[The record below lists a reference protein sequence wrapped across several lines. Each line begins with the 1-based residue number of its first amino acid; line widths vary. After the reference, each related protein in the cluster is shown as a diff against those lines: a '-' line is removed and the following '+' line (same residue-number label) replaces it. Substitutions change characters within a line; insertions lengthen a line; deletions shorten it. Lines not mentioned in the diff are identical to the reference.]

1 MTAEVD
7 GAARVPGLR
16 PLGEVVEAA
25 RRDGELVVQPRMGF
39 SDPGLMARGLAA
51 TLGAAARVAGT
62 LTLDSYTRLGD
73 YTGARAAL
81 EAGVPLNGY
90 PLVNHGPDATRRLV
104 GAAIRQAAPHGA
116 AVQVRHGSP
125 LPLDIFTAL
134 VAAGLE
140 ATEGGPVSYCMPYSR
155 EPLAAAVDNWKAAC
169 DFLAGTA
176 ERGGSPHLETFGGCL
191 LGQLCPPGLLVA
203 VSVLE
208 GVFFRQRGLRDIS
221 LSYAQQTSHEQD
233 VEALAALRSL
243 AAELLPDVRLHLVLY
258 TYMGVYPRSRSG
270 AYALLADAV
279 ETAVAGGA
287 ERLVV
292 KTPAEAHRIPTVEE
306 NIETLEFAAAV
317 AKRVR
322 AAGPAAGAPDTGLRA
337 EAAAIVHAV
346 LELHPD
352 VGQAMVLAFRRGLL
366 DIPYCLHPDNP
377 GRSSGFI
384 DSQGWLCWGDV
395 GGMPIRG
402 GGGARRRA
410 VTSAQLLEGLSYVQ
424 RRYDAAALP
433 ERHRELLG
441 GAAAAERGTR

>member
-1 MTAEVD
+1 
-7 GAARVPGLR
+7 ARVPGLR

-90 PLVNHGPDATRRLV
+90 PLVTHGPDAARRLV

-125 LPLDIFTAL
+125 RPLDIFTAL

-221 LSYAQQTSHEQD
+221 LSYAQQTSHEQ
-233 VEALAALRSL
+233 
-243 AAELLPDVRLHLVLY
+243 
-258 TYMGVYPRSRSG
+258 
-270 AYALLADAV
+270 
-279 ETAVAGGA
+279 
-287 ERLVV
+287 
-292 KTPAEAHRIPTVEE
+292 
-306 NIETLEFAAAV
+306 
-317 AKRVR
+317 
-322 AAGPAAGAPDTGLRA
+322 
-337 EAAAIVHAV
+337 
-346 LELHPD
+346 
-352 VGQAMVLAFRRGLL
+352 
-366 DIPYCLHPDNP
+366 
-377 GRSSGFI
+377 
-384 DSQGWLCWGDV
+384 
-395 GGMPIRG
+395 
-402 GGGARRRA
+402 
-410 VTSAQLLEGLSYVQ
+410 
-424 RRYDAAALP
+424 
-433 ERHRELLG
+433 
-441 GAAAAERGTR
+441 